1 MFFELGQGLALG
13 RVPNMTV
20 PLSNDQKLRS
30 RSQLHYLK
38 ENDLILEAL
47 KGLFVVK

>member
-20 PLSNDQKLRS
+20 PLSNDQKLETD
-30 RSQLHYLK
+30 H
-38 ENDLILEAL
+38 NCTI
-47 KGLFVVK
+47 